1 MGVFHPLQLDL
12 NLWIKSFNKKVDSF
26 VVQKHKNKAKCL
38 LDATNLFVGETKR
51 LKLDLTVLLVHGEPV
66 EVHVAGHVVVDPAGG
81 GIEGI
86 EIIFGINPVPC
97 PCV

>member
-12 NLWIKSFNKKVDSF
+12 NWIKSFNKRVDSF

-66 EVHVAGHVVVDPAGG
+66 EVHVAGHVVVDPGG
-81 GIEGI
+81 VSDSAVLVYPE
-86 EIIFGINPVPC
+86 
-97 PCV
+97 